1 MKPPIAYYGSKL
13 SIAPEIVS
21 VLPDHDH
28 YVEPYA
34 GSLAVLLAK
43 PRARMETVNDLDS
56 RLMRFWRVLRDR
68 GDELARA
75 CALTPHSRAELAAAH
90 EPAEDELEDA
100 RRLWVLLT
108 QSRTGTTRKV
118 GWRQYVN
125 PAGSGMGMPAY
136 LETYVDRIA
145 PVVERLHR
153 VSLEARPALEVIAS
167 YGKHPGCLLY
177 VDPPYLGTTRAR
189 NYGHEQRGEQEHRD
203 LADALTAA
211 RASVVLSGYDSP
223 LYSELYRS
231 WHRYEIHTHTTQG
244 TGASSRVEVLWS
256 NRPLA
261 SQEGLFDGELV
272 FA

>member
-13 SIAPEIVS
+13 SIAADIVS

-43 PRARMETVNDLDS
+43 PRTKMETVNDLDN
-56 RLMRFWRVLRDR
+56 RLMSFWRVLRDR

-75 CALTPHSRAELAAAH
+75 CALTPHGRAELAAAH
-90 EPAEDELEDA
+90 ERADDELEDA

-125 PAGSGMGMPAY
+125 PKGSGMGMPRY
-136 LETYVDRIA
+136 LSTYVDRIA
-145 PVVERLHR
+145 PVVERLHD
-153 VSLEARPALEVIAS
+153 VSLESRPALEVIAS

-177 VDPPYLGTTRAR
+177 VDPPYFGTRAK
-189 NYGHEQRGEQEHRD
+189 NYGLEQQGEADHRD
-203 LADALTAA
+203 LADALHAC

-223 LYSELYRS
+223 LYTELYRG
-231 WHRYEIHTHTTQG
+231 WHRYEIHTLTTQG
-244 TGASSRVEVLWS
+244 TGPSSRIEVLWS

-261 SQEGLFDGELV
+261 SQEGLFDGE
-272 FA
+272 FAFA